1 MKKTLFLVVLL
12 SVLAVT
18 VNAQK
23 REVKPNFSA
32 GFTLGLPTGDEVP
45 FTGFVWGLDVQG
57 EFPVAPSFG
66 LTLDAGYVGFNGKNG
81 NSNVGFVPVL
91 AGGKY
96 YFSDQFFGTLQA
108 GLSFNTGNGSSGS
121 AFTWAPA
128 VGIKL
133 SNKID
138 LALKYQSATQNGWN
152 SAFAGL
158 RLGISL

>member
-12 SVLAVT
+12 SVLAVS
-18 VNAQK
+18 VNAQN
-23 REVKPNFSA
+23 RESKPIFSA
-32 GFTLGLPTGDEVP
+32 GVTLGLPSGDEAD

-57 EFPVAPSFG
+57 EFPVASSFG

-81 NSNVGFVPVL
+81 YSNVGFVPVL

-108 GLSFNTGNGSSGS
+108 GLSFATGSGSGS

-128 VGIKL
+128 IGIKL
-133 SNKID
+133 TNNID
-138 LALKYQSATQNGWN
+138 LALKYQSATNNGWN
-152 SAFAGL
+152 SAFVGL